1 MWTGRPQG
9 PPSLSTP
16 HETSG
21 GTPSPR
27 KKDQTTEP
35 AEKSLMP
42 EWEAELKAKEV
53 AEEAY
58 FGLSLTEEKAFWE
71 GKLAVAKAGTND
83 YRAVQNKVN
92 EAIIKAGR
100 ESFEADEKNL
110 KLEAGLQDQVAA
122 TTARRIE
129 TEIKLLNEGTA
140 IKEKQVQE
148 DYKRGQISSSQE
160 TAQLTALE
168 NERYAIEHAE
178 LLREIALYDENS
190 KEFEAIQARELVA
203 IQQHQQ
209 KLTQITNQGATQQQ
223 AVWNKL
229 TSSIESAFA
238 TAFEG
243 VVKGTQ
249 TLQQTM
255 LKLVEN
261 IADIFLKMGEQM
273 AMKWIEQQIMAA
285 LGAGAAKKTE
295 AAATIPASAAEAAAG
310 AAASQASIPVVG
322 PELAM
327 AAAAQMESFVMAF
340 EGVASAAGGWDIP
353 TGINPITQLHS
364 GEMVLPKELADVIR
378 GVAQGG
384 QGGRGASG
392 GSTSN
397 QTFHINAIAPKDVAA
412 AVKQAWRMGHR

>member
-1 MWTGRPQG
+1 
-9 PPSLSTP
+9 
-16 HETSG
+16 
-21 GTPSPR
+21 
-27 KKDQTTEP
+27 
-35 AEKSLMP
+35 
-42 EWEAELKAKEV
+42 
-53 AEEAY
+53 
-58 FGLSLTEEKAFWE
+58 
-71 GKLAVAKAGTND
+71 
-83 YRAVQNKVN
+83 
-92 EAIIKAGR
+92 
-100 ESFEADEKNL
+100 
-110 KLEAGLQDQVAA
+110 
-122 TTARRIE
+122 
-129 TEIKLLNEGTA
+129 LNEGTA